1 MQLSCERRPLHAD
14 AGHDHGWNGAADRKP
29 PGETSGHMPLSP
41 PMQAAF
47 PPGFAAARTP
57 PSLKRRREP
66 EELELEES
74 RCGRYRPAG
83 LDARVSSVALP
94 ALGCIRALA
103 VGADGTVFACTD
115 SALYAML
122 PAGQISMIAGSRS
135 EMGHRDGTHFQNSKR
150 HLSFYR

>member
-1 MQLSCERRPLHAD
+1 
-14 AGHDHGWNGAADRKP
+14 
-29 PGETSGHMPLSP
+29 MPLSP
-41 PMQAAF
+41 SSPMQAAF

-57 PSLKRRREP
+57 SSVKRRREP

-83 LDARVSSVALP
+83 LDARVSSFAFP
-94 ALGCIRALA
+94 ALGCIRALT

-115 SALYAML
+115 SALYAMP

-135 EMGHRDGTHFQNSKR
+135 EMGHRDGTLSQKLKLRSGFMLKDIQR
-150 HLSFYR
+150 H